1 MQTLETLKRQ
11 IKNVEDL
18 SSVVRTMKTLAAVS
32 IRQYELAVES
42 LADYYETIEDGLRI
56 LLWNQPSNPQL
67 QNSRS
72 TQQVGAVI
80 FGSDHGMCGQFNEQI
95 VDFTN
100 DLQAKQAG
108 QNEKQWSFLAVGARV
123 ASRLEEYGY
132 QVDEVF
138 PVAGTASEITTTV
151 QDLLQGIDQWRTS
164 KNLGSIHLIYNQRQS
179 ASSYE
184 PHQFELLPI
193 APEKFQVIRQKRRD
207 GRTLPMHTMDQQA
220 LFSCLIQ
227 QYLFVCLFRASAESL
242 AGENASRIASMQA
255 AERNIK
261 DRLSQLRT
269 SYQQTRQT
277 SITEELL
284 DVVTGFEA
292 LSNTR
297 ANSLD
302 P

>member
-42 LADYYETIEDGLRI
+42 LADYYQTIEDGLRI
-56 LLWNQPSNPQL
+56 LLWNQPSIPQL
-67 QNSRS
+67 QVSRS
-72 TQQVGAVI
+72 TQHVGAVI
-80 FGSDHGMCGQFNEQI
+80 FGSDQGMCGQFNEQI
-95 VDFTN
+95 VNFTTQ
-100 DLQAKQAG
+100 LQTKQAG
-108 QNEKQWSFLAVGARV
+108 QNRNKWSFLAVGARV

-132 QVDEVF
+132 QVDEAF
-138 PVAGTASEITTTV
+138 PVAGSASEITTTV
-151 QDLLQGIDQWRTS
+151 QALLQEIDLWRTS
-164 KNLGSIHLIYNQRQS
+164 KKLGRIHLIYNQRQS
-179 ASSYE
+179 ASAYQ

-193 APEKFQVIRQKRRD
+193 APEKFQDMRQKRWD
-207 GRTLPMHTMDQQA
+207 GRTLPKHTMNQQA
-220 LFSCLIQ
+220 LFSRLIQ

-242 AGENASRIASMQA
+242 AGENASRISSMQA

-261 DRLSQLRT
+261 ERLSGLRMN
-269 SYQQTRQT
+269 YQQTRQT

-292 LSNTR
+292 LSN
-297 ANSLD
+297 S
-302 P
+302 